1 NHTPRLDT
9 SPLSLHDALPISFN
23 QFPKVRWTSAIEVV
37 VAMMVR
43 PHAKTCSLQNATMKN
58 VEAKPQQDV
67 EILRAE
73 LFQSDVW
80 KTLNKVLAYGLNLNA
95 VDTREL
101 SRAVHRIERMVGRLL
116 PSVELKVGIVKNVL
130 SKLRINQTPCQL
142 VGKRRGRIRNN
153 RFCG

>member
-1 NHTPRLDT
+1 MQRVGSDFFFSSRRRHTRCGRDW
-9 SPLSLHDALPISFN
+9 SSD
-23 QFPKVRWTSAIEVV
+23 V
-37 VAMMVR
+37 
-43 PHAKTCSLQNATMKN
+43 CSS
-58 VEAKPQQDV
+58 D
-67 EILRAE
+67 LRAE